1 MASKEYKFPAFDE
14 APKVEGMVSLL
25 LFFFDMVYIFFLREG
40 RMRVIWKDMRT
51 DMGIFK
57 SPKAISGVSSTKTAR
72 KMK

>member
-1 MASKEYKFPAFDE
+1 
-14 APKVEGMVSLL
+14 
-25 LFFFDMVYIFFLREG
+25 
-40 RMRVIWKDMRT
+40 MRVIWKDMRT